1 MENIKLF
8 KLSYVNK
15 NMGLIETIKKEENVE
30 EIYKLLESG
39 EKKTVL
45 KEQNH

>member
-1 MENIKLF
+1 
-8 KLSYVNK
+8 
-15 NMGLIETIKKEENVE
+15 MGLIETIKKEENVE